1 MLRQLHYGN
10 ILRKTKNEMFYGF
23 EKEYT
28 SFEIFSKAIADDI
41 DYYKQQKNS
50 SQNKMDASRKIPGSI
65 HDEKLIIQFK

>member
-1 MLRQLHYGN
+1 
-10 ILRKTKNEMFYGF
+10 MFYGF

-50 SQNKMDASRKIPGSI
+50 GQKKDASHKIPGSI